1 MKKIESILIMIF
13 LLFTGYEI
21 LTESESILNS
31 VSFSLNIFKNNVFP
45 SLFPFFVLSNLLVN
59 YGLVEFMS
67 NIFKGFMNKFFKIN
81 SRCAFIFFMSIISGN
96 PANAKY
102 TRELYLNGDIDRFE
116 AIKVLSF
123 SSFAS
128 PLFILGTV
136 SVFLNN
142 YEAALLVLI
151 CHYVGN
157 FIVGL
162 LLRNYHPSNLE
173 DKASFKKAINE
184 MHRKRISNKD
194 SFGVIITNSLIQ
206 SINTLLLILGVITVC
221 LVLTTII
228 NNIFSINDVYIKE
241 RWMSGKEEG
250 GINQI
255 SLFLVKKSFPGKYIG
270 MEDIPLRLKSTL
282 TVMIISFGGL
292 SVHMQI
298 MSILNDTDI
307 KYLPFLCMRLL
318 ASLISSFLLFI
329 SFNYWINL

>member
-228 NNIFSINDVYIKE
+228 NNIFSINDVYRSALNGFIE
-241 RWMSGKEEG
+241 MTQG
-250 GINQI
+250 
-255 SLFLVKKSFPGKYIG
+255 LKYIG